1 MKRLLFIALLIVI
14 GKSATNAQIKV
25 IGDDYMNSLTATRN
39 YYKKDILFDSLFQRV
54 NLKEKFKRL
63 WAWTDGQDYDN
74 YTYNLEEDT
83 LYIPQDISLNNPS
96 KGICL
101 SFVLKNTD
109 STVLCINTVPKGYY
123 TISGYVF
130 CNGGELIKKY
140 RKDII
145 WNEFPAYHGDLG
157 NKWMTDEEKIKMFKE
172 DFLVYESEI
181 KEKGIGNYL
190 QYDYVILSSID
201 EPKYKFFCRGLHDRI
216 FFINSSDDNH
226 FRFLNTAFYKDFKK
240 YFLGKEVAIMQKTN
254 SFRTGIVFG
263 MYNNEFKYEH
273 VFIKPGDI
281 FADALNKEKLKIQDT
296 VFMVKDIVLKD
307 NELYCILEGKNTGV
321 FSIIPININYS
332 TKVFENF
339 YSITTTESGLFEID
353 HFQTPYVY
361 ACSQIYRQ
369 DRKDFILINL
379 DDYNYIKSEAE
390 RGCKQIIKNK
400 EAAERQKRLA
410 EENALKKR
418 EQEYRQR
425 KEQEQI
431 EFRQRMISKYGNEK
445 GRIIADKQIAVGM
458 TTEMVRDAWGRPMDT
473 YRTTT
478 KYGQSEVW
486 CYNYKTRIYFF
497 EGKVV
502 QIDN

>member
-14 GKSATNAQIKV
+14 GKSATKAQIKV
-25 IGDDYMNSLTATRN
+25 IGDDYMDSLTATRN

-130 CNGGELIKKY
+130 CNGGTLREKYTGESNELP
-140 RKDII
+140 DHNPN
-145 WNEFPAYHGDLG
+145 WS
-157 NKWMTDEEKIKMFKE
+157 KWMTDEQRLKE
-172 DFLVYESEI
+172 AKVCFLENENEL
-181 KEKGIGNYL
+181 KLRGISSCL
-190 QYDYVILSSID
+190 EYDYVILTSIS
-201 EPKYKFFCRGLHDRI
+201 EPKHVFYCRGLNDRI
-216 FFINSSDDNH
+216 FFMNSSDDNH

-240 YFLGKEVAIMQKTN
+240 YFLGKEVVIMQKTN

-281 FADALNKEKLKIQDT
+281 FTDALNKEKLKIQDT

-307 NELYCILEGKNTGV
+307 NELYCILEGNNTGV

-339 YSITTTESGLFEID
+339 HSITISESGLFEID

-361 ACSQIYRQ
+361 ACSSIYRQ
-369 DRKDFILINL
+369 DRKYFILINL